1 MNMRYTISESQKNK
15 IEKVIVSYFVDN
27 LTPDIDWSD
36 VEEDILKN
44 DNRDRPSSYDLHLDD
59 SGYNTYV
66 YVNCE
71 YLDKYVGEDHGFECP
86 QILLPYDIWNSLE
99 GLFGPI
105 WKPMFIKWF
114 NSKMKFVRIKDVD
127 LMD

>member
-1 MNMRYTISESQKNK
+1 MNMKYTISESQKDK
-15 IEKVIVSYFVDN
+15 IEQVIINYLETT
-27 LTPDIDWSD
+27 LTPDIEWSQ
-36 VEEDILKN
+36 VEEDILTN
-44 DNRDRPSSYDLHLDD
+44 DNNDRPSSYDLHLDD
-59 SGYNTYV
+59 SGFNTYT

-71 YLDKYVGEDHGFECP
+71 YLEKYIGEDHGFECP
-86 QILLPYDIWNSLE
+86 QILLPYEIWNSLE

-127 LMD
+127 MLD

>member
-1 MNMRYTISESQKNK
+1 MNMKYMISENQKNK
-15 IEKVIVSYFVDN
+15 IEKVIMTYFEQD
-27 LTPDIDWSD
+27 LSPDIAWWGI
-36 VEEDILKN
+36 EEDILNIENKYDSCN
-44 DNRDRPSSYDLHLDD
+44 YDLHLDD
-59 SGYNTYV
+59 SGYNTYT

-71 YLDKYVGEDHGFECP
+71 YLEKYVGEDHGFECP

-105 WKPMFIKWF
+105 WKPMFITWF
-114 NSKMKFVRIKDVD
+114 NSKMKFVKIKDVD